1 MKKTLKKFAA
11 VGLSLTSVM
20 GLVACGSNSGNQDAT
35 KATVDWANST
45 EARASSQLWLTVQ

>member
-20 GLVACGSNSGNQDAT
+20 GLVACGSNSSNQDTT
-35 KATVDWANST
+35 KATVDWANVQKP
-45 EARASSQLWLTVQ
+45 EQFTVMLMVQ

>member
-20 GLVACGSNSGNQDAT
+20 GLVACGSNGGNQDAT
-35 KATVDWANST
+35 KATVDWANVQN
-45 EARASSQLWLTVQ
+45 SSQLWLMVL

>member
-20 GLVACGSNSGNQDAT
+20 GIVACGSNSGNQDAT
-35 KATVDWANST
+35 KATVVGLTYRSQS
-45 EARASSQLWLTVQ
+45 SSQLWLMVQ